1 MIVETRALGFRD
13 FAGPEPHVM
22 SYGDAKWPY
31 RVLLAAESDPPPR
44 RVAAIVPM
52 RVFSARTAN

>member
-1 MIVETRALGFRD
+1 
-13 FAGPEPHVM
+13 M

-31 RVLLAAESDPPPR
+31 RVLLAAESDPAPR